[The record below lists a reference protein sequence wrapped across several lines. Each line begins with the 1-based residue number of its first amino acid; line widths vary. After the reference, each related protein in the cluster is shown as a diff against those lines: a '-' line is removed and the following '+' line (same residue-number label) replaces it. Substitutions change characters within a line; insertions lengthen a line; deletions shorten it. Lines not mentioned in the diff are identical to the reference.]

1 MTDNLAKLSDGE
13 PLIPP
18 HPLVQLYIDFV
29 KKLEEGKQQDQ

>member
-1 MTDNLAKLSDGE
+1 MTNNLAKLSDGE

-18 HPLVQLYIDFV
+18 HPLVKLYTDFV